1 MAFKDRIGA
10 LPADGTGPLYLRF
23 ATLLRDA
30 IARDVLMD
38 QEALPSEREL
48 CADYGISRIT
58 VRRAIAALSDEGLLV
73 PRRGA
78 GTFVAKTAAAT
89 AAAAP
94 GRVEKS
100 FSGLSSFT
108 QDMLA
113 RGSRPS
119 SRWLGRSQGQV
130 TPEEALSLA
139 LSPGTP
145 VYRFHRLRLA
155 DERPLAVEYSTVP
168 AYCLP
173 SLEAVADSLYVA
185 LDAAGARPARALQ
198 RLRAA
203 PFAEEQA
210 TLLDVAPGHAG
221 LLIERRSF
229 LADGRAAELT
239 LSYYRGDAYDFVA
252 ELVEV

>member
-10 LPADGTGPLYLRF
+10 LPTDGTGPLYLRF
-23 ATLLRDA
+23 TSLLRDA
-30 IARDVLMD
+30 IARGALAD

-58 VRRAIAALSDEGLLV
+58 VRRAIAALTAEGLLV

-78 GTFVAKTAAAT
+78 GTFVARLADPV
-89 AAAAP
+89 AAP
-94 GRVEKS
+94 ARVEKS

-119 SRWLGRSQGQV
+119 SRWLSRSQGQV

-173 SLEAVADSLYVA
+173 SLEAVEDSLYVA
-185 LDAAGARPARALQ
+185 LDAADARPARALQ

-210 TLLDVAPGHAG
+210 ALLEVPPGHAG

-252 ELVEV
+252 ELIEV